1 MSRRAGEEL
10 GLEGVRFGIR
20 SSRIGQGS
28 EWLYRLVGS
37 K

>member
-1 MSRRAGEEL
+1 MSRPTGEEL
-10 GLEGVRFGIR
+10 GLEGVWIGIR